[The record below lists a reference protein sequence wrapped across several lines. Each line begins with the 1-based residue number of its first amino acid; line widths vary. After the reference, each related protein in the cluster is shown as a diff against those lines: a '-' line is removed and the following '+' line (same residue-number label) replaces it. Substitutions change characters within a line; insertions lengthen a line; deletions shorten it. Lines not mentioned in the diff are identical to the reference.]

1 MPFFFLLP
9 IHLFTIPLSCIIFI
23 CFFSHFFLEY
33 VCSWDILILFKVDI
47 QSLPCTSKSCE
58 ERKSYMEGTH
68 AYLAHVASLVSCYYF
83 FLPMDCVIF
92 SRLSI
97 YNPTPLTLDNVI
109 LTTLTTLWSRQRI
122 PDLCV
127 LSPTCPDLVSVVSI
141 LSKAIPISSSNSFLV
156 IL

>member
-1 MPFFFLLP
+1 MYHIYMFFF
-9 IHLFTIPLSCIIFI
+9 
-23 CFFSHFFLEY
+23 HFFLKY
-33 VCSWDILILFKVDI
+33 VCSWDISILFKVDI

-68 AYLAHVASLVSCYYF
+68 AYLAHVASLVSYYHF

-109 LTTLTTLWSRQRI
+109 LTTLTSLWSRQRI

-127 LSPTCPDLVSVVSI
+127 LPTMCRHLVSLVSI
-141 LSKAIPISSSNSFLV
+141 LSKAFPIFLFELLFV
-156 IL
+156 LL

>member
-1 MPFFFLLP
+1 MFF
-9 IHLFTIPLSCIIFI
+9 
-23 CFFSHFFLEY
+23 HFFLKY
-33 VCSWDILILFKVDI
+33 ICSWDISILFKVDI

-109 LTTLTTLWSRQRI
+109 LTTLTILWSGQRI
-122 PDLCV
+122 PDITSYRPRPCFCWPCDNWREKGDGQIMLE
-127 LSPTCPDLVSVVSI
+127 SVNPIKTQINVK
-141 LSKAIPISSSNSFLV
+141 SKGKPQNMSEKI
-156 IL
+156 